1 MVSPSVGDHAI
12 FRSASVGIRTTR
24 LTRMSTAFYTSSRRT
39 LSRVLPDS
47 WNFWQYRTAGWLLAH
62 CLLILGGACQ
72 RNGALNTEEE
82 TASQRQNVGH
92 ELTGPWFTE
101 ITRETG
107 LNYVHAAYGAEG
119 YFFPA
124 IMAPG
129 VALLDYDQDGYLD
142 IFVVNGMALAHL
154 GISKQPPTDPPQTA
168 TGGNRL
174 WRQGA
179 DGRFTDVTAVAGLD
193 VPLYGMG
200 IAIGD
205 VNNDGYPDIYVSCYG
220 ADHLFLNRKDGTFE
234 DITRVAGIDNQHW
247 GASAVFFDFDRD
259 GWLDL
264 FVTNYVDYDP
274 GQPCLAGA
282 GQDFCNPAQFLGTPD
297 RLYRNISG
305 RLAGGSPNDPS
316 DVEPISERCPDS
328 AGTESSPATTLVQFE
343 DVSLS
348 SGIARKLGPGLGVTT
363 GDLTGDNW
371 PDIYVAND
379 GQPNFLWVNQRDG
392 TFRDEAP
399 LHGVAYD
406 AMGRRQGSMGIAMAD
421 VNRDGLLDML
431 VTNLD
436 GENNSLYLSQSGAGF
451 REASTSA
458 GLGPSYP
465 HTGFG
470 AALVDLNHN
479 GRWELLVVNGR
490 VRRAGQSGR
499 LHPTFPAEGDVGER
513 TAPKAGFA
521 WSLYAERNLLFQ
533 EQSDGIFQQVKHSA
547 DPFLNPTEVSRA
559 LAIGDIDNDG
569 DLDLVVTNSG
579 GALRL
584 LRNDAPKDGHWLSLR
599 VLDSRYGN
607 RDAYGAQVT
616 LVQANRKWTRVL
628 QPGSSYLS
636 SHDPRLHFGLG
647 EVSTVDRIEVIWS
660 DGLEESFPGG
670 PVDQFHTINFGAGVL
685 P

>member
-1 MVSPSVGDHAI
+1 MVAGTRAKIMRMNAPLS
-12 FRSASVGIRTTR
+12 SASNHT
-24 LTRMSTAFYTSSRRT
+24 LSSRLLRN
-39 LSRVLPDS
+39 S
-47 WNFWQYRTAGWLLAH
+47 WNFRRDRAAGLGLAL
-62 CLLILGGACQ
+62 CGLVLFSACQ
-72 RNGALNTEEE
+72 RNGALITEGE
-82 TASQRQNVGH
+82 TAAQRQEAGH
-92 ELTGPWFTE
+92 ELNRPWFTE

-107 LNYVHAAYGAEG
+107 LNFVHAAYGTEG

-154 GISKQPPTDPPQTA
+154 GISKQPPTDLHQTP

-179 DGRFTDVTAVAGLD
+179 DGQFTDMTVVAGLD

-234 DITRVAGIDNQHW
+234 DITSSAGIDNQHW

-274 GQPCLAGA
+274 GQPCLSGG
-282 GQDFCNPAQFLGTPD
+282 GQDFCNPALFLGTPD

-305 RLAGGSPNDPS
+305 RLAGGSANDPS
-316 DVEPISERCPDS
+316 DGEPTSERRPDP
-328 AGTESSPATTLVQFE
+328 AGTVSSPPATLVQFQ
-343 DVSLS
+343 DVSLA
-348 SGIARKLGPGLGVTT
+348 SGIAGKMGPGLGVTT

-371 PDIYVAND
+371 PDVYVAND
-379 GQPNFLWVNQRDG
+379 GQANFLWVNQRDG

-399 LHGVAYD
+399 LHGLAYD
-406 AMGRRQGSMGIAMAD
+406 AMGRSQGSMGIAMAD
-421 VNRDGLLDML
+421 VNRDGLLDLL

-470 AALVDLNHN
+470 TALVDLNHN

-490 VRRAGQSGR
+490 VRRAGHSSPI
-499 LHPTFPAEGDVGER
+499 HPAFSAERDVGER
-513 TAPKAGFA
+513 TARTAGFA
-521 WSLYAERNLLFQ
+521 WSRYAERNLLFQ

-547 DPFLNPTEVSRA
+547 DPFLNPAEVSRA

-616 LVQANRKWTRVL
+616 LVQSDRKWSRVL

-647 EVSTVDRIEVIWS
+647 EVSTIDHIDVIWP
-660 DGLEESFPGG
+660 DGLEERFQGG
-670 PVDQFHTINFGAGVL
+670 PVDQFRTITFGTGML